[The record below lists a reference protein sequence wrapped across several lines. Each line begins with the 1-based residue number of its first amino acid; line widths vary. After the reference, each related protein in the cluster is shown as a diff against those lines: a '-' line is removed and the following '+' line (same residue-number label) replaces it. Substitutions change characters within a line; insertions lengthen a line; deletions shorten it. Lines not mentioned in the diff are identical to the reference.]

1 MGDLMIFFVVL
12 GIAVVATVIVLVLR
26 ASTSHDGAVKTPL
39 DTEVETLWLIEV
51 APAPWRRF
59 LQSVDRRVAGGAVV
73 AVAFAGIFATSSLV
87 GWIFSGV
94 DEERGVAQW
103 DSAAAEYG
111 RDRATV
117 ASTRVLELVTDL
129 GGTVYLF
136 VLMALIGASYAVRR
150 SDIGPLV
157 YLLVVG
163 IGITLLNNGLK
174 LLIDRDRPDIAQLS
188 ESAGSSFPSGHTA
201 AAAAC
206 WAAMVLVVVRRRS
219 APVRRVGSAVA
230 IFVAVSV
237 AATRVLLGV
246 HWLSDVVA
254 GLVVGWG
261 WWLVTTIVFGGRTLR
276 LGAPAETATAMHV
289 RTESIT
295 SFDPRAPE
303 ESSRQ

>member
-1 MGDLMIFFVVL
+1 MGDLTIFFVVL
-12 GIAVVATVIVLVLR
+12 GIAVATTVVVLALR
-26 ASTSHDGAVKTPL
+26 TSTASGSIDETAL
-39 DTEVETLWLIEV
+39 DTEGETLWLLTA
-51 APAPWRRF
+51 APAPLRR
-59 LQSVDRRVAGGAVV
+59 LLATADRRVAGGAI
-73 AVAFAGIFATSSLV
+73 ALAAFAGIFVTSALV

-94 DEERGVAQW
+94 ADERGVSRW

-117 ASTRVLELVTDL
+117 ASTRALELVTDL

-136 VLMALIGASYAVRR
+136 VAMALIGVWHLVRR
-150 SDIGPLV
+150 SDAGPMI
-157 YLLVVG
+157 YLAVVG

-206 WAAMVLVVVRRRS
+206 WAGIMLVLARRRS
-219 APVRRVGSAVA
+219 APVRRVAAALAVFIA
-230 IFVAVSV
+230 GTV

-254 GLVVGWG
+254 GLLVGWG
-261 WWLVTTIVFGGRTLR
+261 WWMVVTVVFGGRTLR
-276 LGAPAETATAMHV
+276 LGAPAEVPAAADTDPAAAADV
-289 RTESIT
+289 RTS
-295 SFDPRAPE
+295 E
-303 ESSRQ
+303 ESSHR